1 MAISANQQP
10 LWFKSCW
17 VLLWL
22 SHIIALRIG
31 FSLPPPTPLLAAV
44 IHEDVD
50 EGDEEGEESE
60 HGEGVA
66 ASRVTR
72 VAR

>member
-1 MAISANQQP
+1 M
-10 LWFKSCW
+10 
-17 VLLWL
+17 
-22 SHIIALRIG
+22 SHIVALRIG
-31 FSLPPPTPLLAAV
+31 FSPPTPLFTAV

-50 EGDEEGEESE
+50 EGDEESEESE

-72 VAR
+72 VARCATVVSTHE